1 MTADPKV
8 SPRPWRYRETVVG
21 WNERIGLYDASHGRI
36 ADLNGGAESVV
47 AHIVRCVNAHD
58 GLVEALSNARAWI
71 GGGIGPQP
79 KMILAKID
87 AALAAAKEGA

>member
-58 GLVEALSNARAWI
+58 GLVEALREARYELRNELCDDL
-71 GGGIGPQP
+71 
-79 KMILAKID
+79 LARID